1 MMKIQEFWK
10 HLQVNIYQIQQNFWN
25 MKKIK
30 IYGIDLSDFHE
41 VFDEQFFEMLD
52 VFDLKQKV
60 IYLVLKL

>member
-1 MMKIQEFWK
+1 
-10 HLQVNIYQIQQNFWN
+10 